1 MRFGIYCEIQ
11 TPPGKSHSDMIWEI
25 MRQIEHADECG
36 FDVYSVIDHH
46 FFQKFSISANPLAMF
61 AAAAQRTKRIRFRT
75 ALHTL
80 PLENPMRL
88 AGMIAEAD
96 ILTNGRLEC
105 GLGRGHAWLFG
116 PSLLKE
122 RRDIGAAFVRAI
134 VCSEL
139 GSLDALRVEDR
150 DPFVPGPGQVVIDVR
165 AAGVNDILELAFT
178 QERFSYDGTF
188 YKVKDVSVVPRP
200 LQNPH
205 PKFYTGG
212 TSDITYQ
219 MAGEK
224 GWGIFVPPLL
234 PWKVLEAPLN
244 IYKKACAE
252 HKHRPDIVYIRPVY
266 IDDDQKT
273 IRREVEP
280 ALHNFL
286 AFNASPVES
295 LQGEE
300 KKAEL
305 RAKGYGF
312 YASGALESLTKLSY
326 DEIVDQE
333 IGFIGP
339 PDKVIRQI
347 QELQAKG
354 GIGELAIVSNFGGLD
369 HWKSIK
375 TQHMFAKHV
384 MPAFQTAR
392 ERAAAD

>member
-25 MRQIEHADECG
+25 MRQIEHADAVG
-36 FDVYSVIDHH
+36 FDVYSTIDHH

-61 AAAAQRTKRIRFRT
+61 AAAAQHTKRIRFRT

-116 PSLLKE
+116 PSCVPLE
-122 RRDIGAAFVRAI
+122 ESRPRYDEAI
-134 VCSEL
+134 E
-139 GSLDALRVEDR
+139 
-150 DPFVPGPGQVVIDVR
+150 
-165 AAGVNDILELAFT
+165 ILELALT
-178 QERFSYDGTF
+178 KDKFSYEGQY
-188 YKVKDVSVVPRP
+188 YKVKDLSVVPRP
-200 LQNPH
+200 VQEPH

-219 MAGEK
+219 MAGAK

-234 PWKVLEAPLN
+234 PWQVLERPLN
-244 IYKKACAE
+244 LYKQACTE
-252 HKHRPDIVYIRPVY
+252 NGHDPDIVYIRPVY
-266 IDDDQKT
+266 IDEDEKT
-273 IRREVEP
+273 IRREVEQ

-305 RAKGYGF
+305 VKKGYGF
-312 YASGALESLTKLSY
+312 YASGALESLTKLTY
-326 DEIVDQE
+326 EQIVEQE
-333 IGFIGP
+333 IGFIGTP
-339 PDKVIRQI
+339 EKVISQI
-347 QELQAKG
+347 RNLQSKG

-375 TQHMFAKHV
+375 TQDLFARHV
-384 MPAFQTAR
+384 MPAFRKDRA
-392 ERAAAD
+392 RAAAD

>member
-1 MRFGIYCEIQ
+1 MRFGIYCELQ
-11 TPPGKSHSDMIWEI
+11 TPPGKPHYDMTWEI

-61 AAAAQRTKRIRFRT
+61 AAAAQRTHRIRFRT

-88 AGMIAEAD
+88 AGMIAETD

-116 PSLLKE
+116 PSSLPLE
-122 RRDIGAAFVRAI
+122 ESRPRYNEAI
-134 VCSEL
+134 
-139 GSLDALRVEDR
+139 
-150 DPFVPGPGQVVIDVR
+150 
-165 AAGVNDILELAFT
+165 DILELAFT
-178 QERFSYDGTF
+178 TEKFSYDGQY
-188 YKVKDVSVVPRP
+188 YKVKDVRIVPRP
-200 LQNPH
+200 VQKPH

-224 GWGIFVPPLL
+224 GWGMFVPPLL
-234 PWKVLEAPLN
+234 PWHVLETPLN
-244 IYKKACAE
+244 LYKKVCGMHGHE
-252 HKHRPDIVYIRPVY
+252 PDIVYIRPVY
-266 IDDDQKT
+266 IDEDERQ
-273 IRREVEP
+273 IRREVEQ

-295 LQGEE
+295 LQSKE

-312 YASGALESLTKLSY
+312 YASGALESLTKLTY
-326 DEIVDQE
+326 DEIVEQE
-333 IGFIGP
+333 IGFIGTP
-339 PDKVIRQI
+339 EKVIRQV
-347 QELQAKG
+347 QALEEKG
-354 GIGELAIVSNFGGLD
+354 GIGELAIVSNFGGLE

-384 MPAFQTAR
+384 MPAFRRKQVGAK
-392 ERAAAD
+392 AAD